1 MLQLR
6 HEMSF
11 KERLLWVVVA
21 LTLASALWVLNVEL
35 TYERNIKHIP
45 AGFLQ
50 RHHTSIYNW
59 KA

>member
-1 MLQLR
+1 
-6 HEMSF
+6 MSF